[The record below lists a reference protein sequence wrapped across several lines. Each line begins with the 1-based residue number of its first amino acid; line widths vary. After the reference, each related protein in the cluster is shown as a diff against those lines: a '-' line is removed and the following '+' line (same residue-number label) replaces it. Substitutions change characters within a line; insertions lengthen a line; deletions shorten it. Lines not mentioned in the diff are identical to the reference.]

1 MQFRFTE
8 RQRKIYLILA
18 AIWGVLALLRLFV
31 SPASAVFTFIIAGL
45 FVASYFLYARF
56 GLDVTEQGLTLRGY
70 KTKSYPWSQVQS
82 VERTLF
88 WFQNRVLIKFTDGT
102 SRRPWA
108 PMHYFSMPD
117 PDFDAKLQ
125 GIQQWHASYATGQPA
140 FGAPAPPQQAFGQQ
154 PPYAQPQQPYG
165 QQAPQQHYGQPQ
177 QYGGQP
183 APQQYGQP
191 QQPYGQQPQQ
201 PYGYPQQPYGQ
212 PQYGQQPSAPPPAAP
227 QQPPGEWTQV
237 FGAGGADPNRPQQ

>member
-1 MQFRFTE
+1 VQFRFTE

-31 SPASAVFTFIIAGL
+31 SPASAVFTLFIAGL
-45 FVASYFLYARF
+45 MVASYFLYARF

-117 PDFDAKLQ
+117 PDFAAKLQ
-125 GIQQWHASYATGQPA
+125 GIQQWHASYANAQPA
-140 FGAPAPPQQAFGQQ
+140 FGAPAPQQQAFGQQ
-154 PPYAQPQQPYG
+154 APQQPYG
-165 QQAPQQHYGQPQ
+165 QPQQQYGQPQPQYGQPQ
-177 QYGGQP
+177 QYGQPAPQQHGQP
-183 APQQYGQP
+183 APQQQYGQP
-191 QQPYGQQPQQ
+191 QQPYGQPQQ
-201 PYGYPQQPYGQ
+201 PYAQP
-212 PQYGQQPSAPPPAAP
+212 PAAAP